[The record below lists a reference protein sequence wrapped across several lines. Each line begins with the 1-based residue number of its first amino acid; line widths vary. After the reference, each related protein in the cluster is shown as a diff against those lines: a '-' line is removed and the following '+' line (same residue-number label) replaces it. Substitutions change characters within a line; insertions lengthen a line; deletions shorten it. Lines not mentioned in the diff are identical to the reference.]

1 MISSA
6 FIYEQFIVFKN
17 KFKSLLLYDLQ
28 VIYEHY
34 FWAMVSAVYCCL
46 KKQLPLNPDDVQ
58 SAIELFCEES
68 TKEIDITS
76 FLRTLCNHY
85 RNNTLIVD
93 QCSVDDVVFPEYAN
107 SVGTSGTVDNKP
119 ISRLQKRSSSG
130 GSSSFKSSHTSLRMR
145 NGECGNVALA
155 NVIKNLFTQLLGQY
169 FQQVPSNPYYMFFNE
184 DEQQGVGGGSC
195 EDADDE
201 NETDSQVKLF
211 FYFSKVIFFSVAF
224 ILRSVKLIIYF

>member
-1 MISSA
+1 
-6 FIYEQFIVFKN
+6 
-17 KFKSLLLYDLQ
+17 
-28 VIYEHY
+28 
-34 FWAMVSAVYCCL
+34 MVSAVYCCL

-58 SAIELFCEES
+58 NAIELFCEES

-107 SVGTSGTVDNKP
+107 SIGTSGTVDNKP

-155 NVIKNLFTQLLGQY
+155 NVIKNLFIQLLGQY

-184 DEQQGVGGGSC
+184 DDQQGVGGGSC

-201 NETDSQVKLF
+201 NETDSQVQILF
-211 FYFSKVIFFSVAF
+211 VFFSFSVTL
-224 ILRSVKLIIYF
+224 ILRSAKLTIFQVVEMAPSSKRTHLFTILSAKYLQNVPFFN

>member
-184 DEQQGVGGGSC
+184 DEPVSY
-195 EDADDE
+195 
-201 NETDSQVKLF
+201 THLTLPT
-211 FYFSKVIFFSVAF
+211 
-224 ILRSVKLIIYF
+224 ILLV

>member
-1 MISSA
+1 MRNWWGTHERLISSA

-211 FYFSKVIFFSVAF
+211 FLF
-224 ILRSVKLIIYF
+224 

>member
-1 MISSA
+1 
-6 FIYEQFIVFKN
+6 
-17 KFKSLLLYDLQ
+17 
-28 VIYEHY
+28 
-34 FWAMVSAVYCCL
+34 MVSAVYCCL

-58 SAIELFCEES
+58 NAIELFCEES

-107 SVGTSGTVDNKP
+107 SVGTGTAGTAENKP
-119 ISRLQKRSSSG
+119 VSRLQKRSSSG

-155 NVIKNLFTQLLGQY
+155 NVIKNLFVDLLGQY

-184 DEQQGVGGGSC
+184 DQQQGVGGGSC

-201 NETDSQVKLF
+201 NETDSQVPGYSFRFCFVNFQIKL
-211 FYFSKVIFFSVAF
+211 
-224 ILRSVKLIIYF
+224 LLIIHKESMLLLKWILQ

>member
-1 MISSA
+1 
-6 FIYEQFIVFKN
+6 
-17 KFKSLLLYDLQ
+17 
-28 VIYEHY
+28 
-34 FWAMVSAVYCCL
+34 MVSAVYCCL
-46 KKQLPLNPDDVQ
+46 KKQLPLDPEDVQ

-107 SVGTSGTVDNKP
+107 STGTVDNKS

-145 NGECGNVALA
+145 NGECANVGLA
-155 NVIKNLFTQLLGQY
+155 NVIKKLFVDLLGQY

-184 DEQQGVGGGSC
+184 DGGGGSGSANMS

-201 NETDSQVKLF
+201 NETDSQVSSKMRLSGDSKLLINRLSIALTSPNF
-211 FYFSKVIFFSVAF
+211 LVQWRKF
-224 ILRSVKLIIYF
+224 LNKL